1 MDDKKPSVSQLETP
15 TRGSGSW
22 VKTRERVLVISDSE
36 EMREQLIGLLGRED
50 FVVFDQPS
58 AIGATRS
65 IRLNGI
71 RAVVIDIDVP
81 GFPAS
86 KLISVLR
93 ENPRLAGLVVVVI
106 TPDGD
111 EQKSARGL
119 ESANATLNR
128 SSLEY
133 RLCSVLGR
141 LLRSSSFR
149 PPEASSAADKS

>member
-1 MDDKKPSVSQLETP
+1 MNEKKPSLSQVEVP
-15 TRGSGSW
+15 ARGSGSW
-22 VKTRERVLVISDSE
+22 IKTRERVLVIADSE
-36 EMREQLIGLLGRED
+36 DMREQLIGFLGRED

-65 IRLNGI
+65 IRLNAI

-93 ENPRLAGLVVVVI
+93 ENPRLAGLVVVVV

-111 EQKSARGL
+111 DQRLIHGL
-119 ESANATLNR
+119 ESANAILNR

-133 RLCSVLGR
+133 RLCTVLTR
-141 LLRSSSFR
+141 LLRNSSFR
-149 PPEASSAADKS
+149 PPEASTASEKP

>member
-1 MDDKKPSVSQLETP
+1 MDEKKPSVSQIEAP
-15 TRGSGSW
+15 ARGSGSW
-22 VKTRERVLVISDSE
+22 VKTRERVLVIADSE
-36 EMREQLIGLLGRED
+36 DMREQLIGLLSRED
-50 FVVFDQPS
+50 FIVFDQPS

-106 TPDGD
+106 TPDSD
-111 EQKSARGL
+111 DQRAVLGL
-119 ESANATLNR
+119 ESANAIVSQN
-128 SSLEY
+128 SLEY
-133 RLCSVLGR
+133 RLCPVLSR
-141 LLRSSSFR
+141 LLRNSSFR
-149 PPEASSAADKS
+149 PPEASSATDKR